1 MKYRNTAFGC
11 RSHYNSSKKM
21 ASGSLCRFLF
31 VLAGV
36 CFSVCPLYGQAYI
49 ASIDSLP
56 FFYQRTIYLENLNQP
71 AAWWANPAVISAID
85 KTTFFTSN
93 TGMLG
98 GKYAL
103 SSVRVLFPYKTALN
117 GGVGITGTGTT
128 EGRSAVA
135 NAQSTQFNS
144 DFSFKRPS
152 IETVISFMPPRAG
165 TIGGLAMA
173 GTESIPRTTDTG
185 NKTYFFW
192 GIGTGWLSPS
202 ILNTVK
208 LSFSTLSV
216 CHIQFETWWDNSAK
230 AGILFNINKDH
241 LIGSI
246 EYGFGLNGTSAPE
259 YEVFKGDF
267 SLRFMSI
274 TGLLFGFSTDT
285 RNIRNNGSTFH
296 TGIELRRSY
305 VYPFFGGYEIGFNMF
320 ASRYNPNSLPD
331 PSPHL
336 SLIHRFW
343 LGYDLRNNRP

>member
-1 MKYRNTAFGC
+1 M
-11 RSHYNSSKKM
+11 
-21 ASGSLCRFLF
+21 LCRQF
-31 VLAGV
+31 VF
-36 CFSVCPLYGQAYI
+36 FSRIKRLLTA
-49 ASIDSLP
+49 ASASP
-56 FFYQRTIYLENLNQP
+56 VPEQP
-71 AAWWANPAVISAID
+71 KGGPRSQTHKAPNSTAIS
-85 KTTFFTSN
+85 
-93 TGMLG
+93 
-98 GKYAL
+98 
-103 SSVRVLFPYKTALN
+103 VLK
-117 GGVGITGTGTT
+117 
-128 EGRSAVA
+128 
-135 NAQSTQFNS
+135 
-144 DFSFKRPS
+144 
-152 IETVISFMPPRAG
+152 G

-173 GTESIPRTTDTG
+173 GTESIPRTTDTV